1 VSELE
6 VEVWWPVSMWQ
17 RGGVVWVVALVV
29 CGVAAGL
36 AVETVVAVVF
46 VVAGGVVVVV
56 LAELAGAVVALVVL
70 RRPRGWHRS
79 QSRNRDRISRCP
91 GQSYD
96 SQDRCEQRS

>member
-1 VSELE
+1 
-6 VEVWWPVSMWQ
+6 VSMWQ

-29 CGVAAGL
+29 GGVAAGL

-46 VVAGGVVVVV
+46 AIAGGVVVVL
-56 LAELAGAVVALVVL
+56 LAELAGAVVALVAL
-70 RRPRGWHRS
+70 HWPTGWHRP
-79 QSRNRDRISRCP
+79 QSHNRDRISRCP